1 MGTASLTAALE
12 VLWISNQTNIT
23 CFWRPFSLLYLSAL
37 RLTHTCL
44 ATTALATPAIPA
56 MLVTATRFPTL
67 LPAMPVSLP
76 LPLSLPLELPLL
88 PSLLSEVPMLVLG
101 VTSPTLLES
110 SMSPRGKLRLIP
122 TFWDMAATQATDMP
136 ASATPA
142 LVATAPTRPL
152 LLFQPLPGPMRAPAD
167 TVQTPPA
174 QSTVPKAQSFDPL
187 HPGQN
192 PLNQGS
198 NTLFLELDNISVT
211 NASK

>member
-1 MGTASLTAALE
+1 MIHS
-12 VLWISNQTNIT
+12 
-23 CFWRPFSLLYLSAL
+23 FRRPFSLLHLSAL

-67 LPAMPVSLP
+67 LPAMPVSLL

-101 VTSPTLLES
+101 VTSPTLLEL

-136 ASATPA
+136 ASATPGTGTPA
-142 LVATAPTRPL
+142 MVATALTRPL
-152 LLFQPLPGPMRAPAD
+152 L
-167 TVQTPPA
+167 V
-174 QSTVPKAQSFDPL
+174 
-187 HPGQN
+187 
-192 PLNQGS
+192 
-198 NTLFLELDNISVT
+198 
-211 NASK
+211 

>member
-23 CFWRPFSLLYLSAL
+23 CFWRPFSLLHLSAL

-56 MLVTATRFPTL
+56 MLVTATRF
-67 LPAMPVSLP
+67 
-76 LPLSLPLELPLL
+76 
-88 PSLLSEVPMLVLG
+88 
-101 VTSPTLLES
+101 
-110 SMSPRGKLRLIP
+110 
-122 TFWDMAATQATDMP
+122 
-136 ASATPA
+136 
-142 LVATAPTRPL
+142 
-152 LLFQPLPGPMRAPAD
+152 PMRAPAD

>member
-12 VLWISNQTNIT
+12 VLWISNQTNINM
-23 CFWRPFSLLYLSAL
+23 FWRPFSLLHLSAL

-56 MLVTATRFPTL
+56 MLVTAT
-67 LPAMPVSLP
+67 PVSLP

-101 VTSPTLLES
+101 VTSPTLLEL

-136 ASATPA
+136 ASATPG
-142 LVATAPTRPL
+142 TGT
-152 LLFQPLPGPMRAPAD
+152 PAM
-167 TVQTPPA
+167 
-174 QSTVPKAQSFDPL
+174 
-187 HPGQN
+187 
-192 PLNQGS
+192 
-198 NTLFLELDNISVT
+198 
-211 NASK
+211 

>member
-12 VLWISNQTNIT
+12 VLWISNQTNINM
-23 CFWRPFSLLYLSAL
+23 FWRPFSLLYLSAL

-56 MLVTATRFPTL
+56 MLVTDTRFPTL

-76 LPLSLPLELPLL
+76 
-88 PSLLSEVPMLVLG
+88 
-101 VTSPTLLES
+101 
-110 SMSPRGKLRLIP
+110 
-122 TFWDMAATQATDMP
+122 
-136 ASATPA
+136 
-142 LVATAPTRPL
+142 

>member
-12 VLWISNQTNIT
+12 VLWISNQTNINMFLAT
-23 CFWRPFSLLYLSAL
+23 LSLLYLSAL

-142 LVATAPTRPL
+142 MVATAPTRPL
-152 LLFQPLPGPMRAPAD
+152 L
-167 TVQTPPA
+167 V
-174 QSTVPKAQSFDPL
+174 
-187 HPGQN
+187 
-192 PLNQGS
+192 
-198 NTLFLELDNISVT
+198 
-211 NASK
+211 

>member
-12 VLWISNQTNIT
+12 VLWISNQTNINMFLAT
-23 CFWRPFSLLYLSAL
+23 LSLLYLSAL

-56 MLVTATRFPTL
+56 MLVTATRFAT
-67 LPAMPVSLP
+67 
-76 LPLSLPLELPLL
+76 LL

-142 LVATAPTRPL
+142 MVATAPTRPL
-152 LLFQPLPGPMRAPAD
+152 L
-167 TVQTPPA
+167 
-174 QSTVPKAQSFDPL
+174 
-187 HPGQN
+187 
-192 PLNQGS
+192 
-198 NTLFLELDNISVT
+198 E
-211 NASK
+211 

>member
-67 LPAMPVSLP
+67 L
-76 LPLSLPLELPLL
+76 
-88 PSLLSEVPMLVLG
+88 
-101 VTSPTLLES
+101 
-110 SMSPRGKLRLIP
+110 
-122 TFWDMAATQATDMP
+122 
-136 ASATPA
+136 
-142 LVATAPTRPL
+142 
-152 LLFQPLPGPMRAPAD
+152 FQPLPGPMRAPAD